1 MRRNKIY
8 IILFVIIISIIISI
22 PLSNFIKTALG
33 IQEYEVNK
41 FSHMASYIVRENILS
56 DKHKDYLRVASQHN
70 NLKIRLYDSLGNI
83 HSIKYTGIS
92 KHNILRNEYFM
103 FDSNADS
110 LKELYF
116 FYSENDSLFI
126 MKINLLNIRKG
137 IEYQTKY
144 FVDYTEAENNA
155 IEHLIIG
162 DHMLSNDINND
173 GYNDIIAIYGT
184 RFGTPRGIAVLDAH
198 NNTVLRRVYSSCMPF
213 NIGYFKDRHIV
224 AYRGPHNGISVNGER
239 DNGSK
244 LEIRDNDLNLLHSFY
259 FKGYSFFSTAI
270 DSINS
275 KATLLLF
282 SHFNMEEFPSKI
294 VTIDINT
301 GKILTEKHVGKVTTR
316 GKLYFTSQFDKGR
329 AAGRSEKDTLYIY
342 NDGGNIIKSIYLPDR
357 DTPNHDNVCY
367 SGIGYLDIFRRPVI
381 FTYTDKS
388 RLYNLNGEKIL
399 TSDHMLKPSI
409 QSDFIRVIEDADQR
423 YSNYFSL
430 SKKDNYFILNLITF
444 IIIAF
449 IAIVLQ
455 LVIIYGIKY
464 LWIAEMY
471 RFLSVHT
478 DKPAFILFRNRII
491 SMNKAASYLLNEHDD
506 AKEVV
511 KEAYYRKKTFVIGND
526 YYQCE
531 YISRRVLG
539 IRFKAV
545 IMENLTRDIEIAEFK
560 ALFDKIALLNH
571 NIKNSMTSLL
581 ARKEIIE
588 MQYRDM
594 PDYINEFLKKVK
606 SKAYEVSEISENIMN
621 LAIGKLNYGDC
632 PVKSLNAFIH
642 EKYFADIRIHNNQ
655 DIETVYTDGRLLK
668 YVMENLIDNAVHEIN
683 NQEDGY
689 IEIHYKREGNDLIIE
704 IFNTGSPLAEDEI
717 ERIMKGGYTTK
728 LHGSGYGVFVSKN
741 IINRLNGELC
751 IYPEKR
757 GNCIKIKLFNIIR
770 SKYETEN

>member
-8 IILFVIIISIIISI
+8 TLIFVIIISIIISI
-22 PLSNFIKTALG
+22 PLSNFIKRTLG
-33 IQEYEVNK
+33 IQEYEANK

-56 DKHKDYLRVASQHN
+56 DKNKDYLRVASQHN
-70 NLKIRLYDSLGNI
+70 NLKLRLYDSLGNI
-83 HSIKYTGIS
+83 HSIKYTDIN
-92 KHNILRNEYFM
+92 KQNILKNKYFM
-103 FDSNADS
+103 FDTDNDS
-110 LKELYF
+110 LKELFF
-116 FYSENDSLFI
+116 FYSDKDSLFI

-137 IEYQTKY
+137 IEYQTRY

-162 DHMLSNDINND
+162 DHMVSNDINND
-173 GYNDIIAIYGT
+173 GYNDIIAIYST
-184 RFGTPRGIAVLDAH
+184 RFGTPRGIAVLDIH
-198 NNTVLRRVYSSCMPF
+198 NNSVVKRTYSACMPF
-213 NIGYFKDRHIV
+213 NIAYFSDRYIV
-224 AYRGPHNGISVNGER
+224 AYRGPHNGVSVNGER

-259 FKGYSFFSTAI
+259 FKGYSFFSAAI

-282 SHFNMEEFPSKI
+282 SHFNMEQFPSKI

-301 GKILTEKHVGKVTTR
+301 GKLLTEKHIGRITTR
-316 GKLYFTSQFDKGR
+316 GRMYFTSQFDNGR

-342 NDGGNIIKSIYLPDR
+342 NEEGDVIKSIHLPDR
-357 DTPNHDNVCY
+357 GTPNHDNVCF
-367 SGIGYLDIFRRPVI
+367 SGIGYLDIFKRPVI

-388 RLYNLNGEKIL
+388 RLYDMNGEKKL
-399 TSDHMLKPSI
+399 TSEHLLKPSI
-409 QSDFIRVIEDADQR
+409 QPDFIRVVEDMDRR

-430 SKKDNYFILNLITF
+430 TKNDNYYIINAVTYIIIIFIL
-444 IIIAF
+444 II
-449 IAIVLQ
+449 LQ
-455 LVIIYGIKY
+455 LTIIYGIKY

-491 SMNKAASYLLNEHDD
+491 NMNKAASNLINEHDD
-506 AKEVV
+506 AKDVV
-511 KEAYYRKKTFVIGND
+511 KEAYYRKKTFVIGDD

-581 ARKEIIE
+581 ARKEMIK
-588 MQYRDM
+588 MQHNDM
-594 PDYINEFLKKVK
+594 PDYINEFLRKVK
-606 SKAYEVSEISENIMN
+606 SKAYEVTEISENIMN

-632 PVKSLNAFIH
+632 PVKGLNAFIH

-655 DIETVYTDGRLLK
+655 DIKTIYTDGRLLK

-683 NQEDGY
+683 NQQDGY
-689 IEIHYKREGNDLIIE
+689 IEIHYKREDNDLIIE
-704 IFNTGSPLAEDEI
+704 VFNTGSPLTEDEI
-717 ERIMKGGYTTK
+717 EKIMKGGYTTK
-728 LHGSGYGVFVSKN
+728 PHGSGYGVFVSKN
-741 IINRLNGELC
+741 IINRLNGELKV
-751 IYPEKR
+751 INNIQY
-757 GNCIKIKLFNIIR
+757 GVKLRIR
-770 SKYETEN
+770 LSRAIPLQK